1 MESKDMGKHVILAG
15 DSIFDNAIYVPG
27 EPCVTDQLRAM
38 VGDSSSVSMV
48 AVDGDYVSDVW
59 RQVRSFPQGATH
71 ILVSAGG
78 NDALRHAHKLGN
90 DYLTSAD
97 LFKEWADIQAD
108 FRRDYRQMLEAVLAL
123 QLHTAVCTVYDAV
136 PLIGAVEVTALSLF
150 NDVIT
155 TEAIGHGIPVIDLRR
170 VCTDPWDYSPISPI
184 EPSSKGGEKIAAA
197 IKRML
202 EQHDFSMRRTVIYT

>member
-1 MESKDMGKHVILAG
+1 MDKHVILAG

-27 EPCVTDQLRAM
+27 EPCVTDQLRAI
-38 VGDSSSVSMV
+38 VGDTCSVSTV

-59 RQVRSFPQGATH
+59 RQVHSFPVRATH

-78 NDALRHAHKLGN
+78 NDALRHAHKLGS

-97 LFKEWADIQAD
+97 LFKEWADIQAG
-108 FRRDYRQMLEAVLAL
+108 FRREYQQMLEAVLAL
-123 QLHTAVCTVYDAV
+123 KLHTAVCTVYDAV

-155 TEAIGHGIPVIDLRR
+155 TEAIGRGIPVIDLRR
-170 VCTDPWDYSPISPI
+170 VCVEPEDYSPISPI
-184 EPSSKGGEKIAAA
+184 EPSCQGGEKIASA
-197 IKRML
+197 IKRLL
-202 EQHDFSMRRTVIYT
+202 EQHDFSSRRTAIYT

>member
-1 MESKDMGKHVILAG
+1 MGKHIILAG
-15 DSIFDNAIYVPG
+15 DSIFDNAVYVPG

-38 VGDSSSVSMV
+38 VGDTFSVSMI
-48 AVDGDYVSDVW
+48 AIDGDYVSDVW
-59 RQVRSFPQGATH
+59 RQARLLPEGATH

-97 LFKEWADIQAD
+97 LFKEWADIQAE

-123 QLHTAVCTVYDAV
+123 RLHTAVCTVYDAV
-136 PLIGAVEVTALSLF
+136 PLIGAVEITALSLF

-155 TEAIGHGIPVIDLRR
+155 TEAIGRGIPVIDLRR
-170 VCTDPWDYSPISPI
+170 VCVEPQDYSPISPI
-184 EPSSKGGEKIAAA
+184 EPSCQGGEKIAAA
-197 IKRML
+197 IRRML
-202 EQHDFSMRRTVIYT
+202 EQHDFSTRRTVVYT